1 MTQEV
6 EKRSEKRQIVR
17 RHLVFYLRVFD
28 GMSNR
33 VVGHLMDISQN
44 GLMILSDEPVAVNE
58 DYRLRMH
65 LPWEMAGSEEIIF
78 GATSRWCRADE
89 NPEFFLSG
97 FQIQDID
104 HDAERLIRHLIEEF
118 GISHPEPASKINWP

>member
-104 HDAERLIRHLIEEF
+104 QDAERLIRHLIEEF

>member
-6 EKRSEKRQIVR
+6 EKRSEKRQVVR

-33 VVGHLMDISQN
+33 VVGHLMDISQS

-58 DYRLRMH
+58 EYRLRMH
-65 LPWEMAGSEEIIF
+65 LPWEMAGSEEIVF

-97 FQIQDID
+97 FQIQDIERE
-104 HDAERLIRHLIEEF
+104 AERLIRHLIEEF
-118 GISHPEPASKINWP
+118 GLSHPEPASKINWP

>member
-6 EKRSEKRQIVR
+6 EKRSEQRQVVR

-28 GMSNR
+28 GMSSR
-33 VVGHLMDISQN
+33 VVGHLLDISPN

-58 DYRLRMH
+58 EYRLRMH
-65 LPWEMAGSEEIIF
+65 LPWEMSGSEEIIF

-89 NPEFFLSG
+89 NPDFFLTG
-97 FQIQDID
+97 FQIQDIESE
-104 HDAERLIRHLIEEF
+104 AEKLIRHLIEEF
-118 GISHPEPASKINWP
+118 GISHAENPSKINWP

>member
-6 EKRSEKRQIVR
+6 EKRSEKRQVVR

-33 VVGHLMDISQN
+33 VVGHLMDISQS

-58 DYRLRMH
+58 EYRLRMH
-65 LPWEMAGSEEIIF
+65 LPWKMAGSEEIIF

-97 FQIQDID
+97 FQIQDIESE
-104 HDAERLIRHLIEEF
+104 AEKLIRHLIKEF
-118 GISHPEPASKINWP
+118 GMSHAEDSSKINWP